1 METTNQLQQN
11 PLAMFMR
18 QPKIYIRLPS
28 NGEFWPAGSL
38 TPSETGDYA
47 VYSMTAQ
54 DELLLKIPDA
64 LMNGQA
70 IVDMIQHCMPNIKN
84 AWHTPAIDIDVILIA
99 IRLATYGEQM
109 TTPITIGELEM
120 EYTVDLRSVMDSLLN
135 QIRWDPIVPI
145 SDELTVFVRPINYKQ
160 MSGSAMQAF
169 ETQKIIQ
176 MSNDDKISDED
187 KISIFKESFTKLTNV
202 TIGMVGASIYKI
214 DSSQGSTDNP
224 MFIKEFIDNSDKAI
238 FNKIQKHL
246 EHLKE
251 QNSIKP
257 IIVPVT
263 EDMRANGVTGETV
276 EIPMTFDSS
285 TFFV

>member
-28 NGEFWPAGSL
+28 NGEFWPEGSL
-38 TPSETGDYA
+38 IPSETGEYA

-70 IVDMIQHCMPNIKN
+70 VVDTIQHCVPSIKN

-109 TTPITIGELEM
+109 TTPITFGDLEM
-120 EYTVDLRSVMDSLLN
+120 EYSVDLRTVMDSLLN
-135 QIRWDPIVPI
+135 QISWDPIVPI
-145 SDELTVFVRPINYKQ
+145 TSDLTVFVRPINYKQ
-160 MSGSAMQAF
+160 MSSVAVQAF

-176 MSNDDKISDED
+176 MANNETISDDDKIT
-187 KISIFKESFTKLTNV
+187 IFKDSFSKLTNV

-224 MFIKEFIDNSDKAI
+224 RFIKEFVDNTDKEI
-238 FNKIQKHL
+238 FDKIQKHL
-246 EHLKE
+246 EALKE

-257 IIVPVT
+257 IIVTVT
-263 EDMRANGVTGETV
+263 DEMRANGITGETV
-276 EIPMTFDSS
+276 EVPMTFDSS

>member
-1 METTNQLQQN
+1 
-11 PLAMFMR
+11 MFMR
-18 QPKIYIRLPS
+18 QPKIYIRLPG
-28 NGEFWPAGSL
+28 NGEFWPEGSL
-38 TPSETGDYA
+38 TPSETGEYP

-70 IVDMIQHCMPNIKN
+70 VVDVIQHCIPNIKN
-84 AWHTPAIDIDVILIA
+84 AWNTPSIDIDVILIA

-109 TTPITIGELEM
+109 TTPVTIGEAEM
-120 EYTVDLRSVMDSLLN
+120 EHTVDLRVVMDALIN
-135 QIRWDPIVPI
+135 QISWDPII
-145 SDELTVFVRPINYKQ
+145 SINDELTVFVRPINYKQ
-160 MSGSAMQAF
+160 MATSAIQAF

-176 MSNDDKISDED
+176 MANNETISDVD
-187 KISIFKESFTKLTNV
+187 KVTIFKESFTKLTNV
-202 TIGMVGASIYKI
+202 TIGMAAASIYKV

-224 MFIKEFIDNSDKAI
+224 KFIREFIDNSDKDI

-246 EHLKE
+246 EKLKE

-257 IIVPVT
+257 ITVQVT
-263 EDMRANGVTGETV
+263 DAMRANGVVGESI
-276 EIPMTFDSS
+276 EIPLTFDAS